1 MERRA
6 AIVIGRVMLACCVL
20 VGGGHAKASEPA
32 EGARPAITIA
42 GAWAR
47 LNPIA
52 GRPAAV
58 YLTIVNHGRADDRL
72 VAAHSAV
79 AEGIEIHRQSI
90 ANGISRMRRLE
101 ALEVSAG
108 AQVSLR
114 PGDTHLMLIGPGRDL
129 EKMRGFPLTLNF
141 EVAGEIE
148 IKVLIKNGLPF

>member
-6 AIVIGRVMLACCVL
+6 AIAVGRVMLACCVL
-20 VGGGHAKASEPA
+20 VGGGNAKAAQPA
-32 EGARPAITIA
+32 GDGARPAITIS

-72 VAAHSAV
+72 VAAHSAF
-79 AEGIEIHRQSI
+79 AERIEIHRQSR

-101 ALEVSAG
+101 ALEISAST
-108 AQVSLR
+108 QVSLR
-114 PGDTHLMLIGPGRDL
+114 PGGTHLMLIGPGS
-129 EKMRGFPLTLNF
+129 ENISSFKLTLGF

-148 IKVLIKNGLPF
+148 IEVLIKNGSRP

>member
-6 AIVIGRVMLACCVL
+6 AIAIGGIMLACCVL
-20 VGGGHAKASEPA
+20 VAVGHATASQPA
-32 EGARPAITIA
+32 GDGARPAITIS

-58 YLTIVNHGRADDRL
+58 YLTITNHGHADDRL
-72 VAAHSAV
+72 VAAYGAF
-79 AEGIEIHRQSI
+79 AERIEIHRRSM

-101 ALEVSAG
+101 ALGISAG
-108 AQVSLR
+108 TQVSLR
-114 PGDTHLMLIGPGRDL
+114 PGGIHLMLIGPGS
-129 EKMRGFPLTLNF
+129 KNISSFKLTLNF

-148 IKVLIKNGLPF
+148 IEVVIKNGSRL